1 FPSGP
6 AINEV
11 VVSARFQVGSGGNFP
26 FTSLLDKNIPV
37 TAIAIES
44 PNLLHALVVPTDSP
58 LKSIKDLKGSNPP
71 ATVGL
76 VTGSSAEFYFQMAAQ
91 MNDIQIGKDV
101 VMKNMPPGEQMAMPR
116 GLTGV
121 VAWDPT
127 PAMMVEERKS
137 GKIIDA
143 IFKWLYEQK
152 RITRPL
158 TAQDFAKAVDSRFM
172 QRTFAKLGWNVPK
185 EPPFL
190 PAGWKG
196 SPSKPPYPEYI
207 HPINT
212 TTPQPFPGQ
221 GDLAK

>member
-1 FPSGP
+1 
-6 AINEV
+6 V
-11 VVSARFQVGSGGNFP
+11 
-26 FTSLLDKNIPV
+26 
-37 TAIAIES
+37 
-44 PNLLHALVVPTDSP
+44 
-58 LKSIKDLKGSNPP
+58 
-71 ATVGL
+71 
-76 VTGSSAEFYFQMAAQ
+76 
-91 MNDIQIGKDV
+91 QIGKDV

-127 PAMMVEERKS
+127 PAMMVEERKN

-143 IFKWLYEQK
+143 IFAYNMYEGQFYV
-152 RITRPL
+152 RSELVENVPDVVQ
-158 TAQDFAKAVDSRFM
+158 AFSDA
-172 QRTFAKLGWNVPK
+172 FAKLGWNVPK

-190 PAGWKG
+190 PVGWKG

-221 GDLAK
+221 GDLAKAWTFGGKTFNP

>member
-1 FPSGP
+1 MLGRHLSELYVPGSASAF
-6 AINEV
+6 
-11 VVSARFQVGSGGNFP
+11 VS
-26 FTSLLDKNIPV
+26 
-37 TAIAIES
+37 
-44 PNLLHALVVPTDSP
+44 
-58 LKSIKDLKGSNPP
+58 
-71 ATVGL
+71 
-76 VTGSSAEFYFQMAAQ
+76 
-91 MNDIQIGKDV
+91 
-101 VMKNMPPGEQMAMPR
+101 
-116 GLTGV
+116 
-121 VAWDPT
+121 
-127 PAMMVEERKS
+127 ERKVAES
-137 GKIIDA
+137 QGSHRADRWIRRLDGSQFWGEVNEP

-190 PAGWKG
+190 PVGWKG

-221 GDLAK
+221 GDLAKAWTFGGKTFNP